1 MLTLS
6 KFKPDF
12 IYRDNKAVAAII
24 DIEAFDE
31 IIGMLEDEEDIAY
44 LKEARKK
51 TLKYRSFK
59 DYLAERENV

>member
-12 IYRDNKAVAAII
+12 IYRDNKAIAAII
-24 DIEAFDE
+24 DIEAFNE
-31 IIGMLEDEEDIAY
+31 IIDMLEDQEDITY
-44 LKEARKK
+44 LKEVREK

-59 DYLAERENV
+59 DYLAERKNV